1 MNKNKSQSRT
11 IITLTIFLGLITCT
25 SLSFAGYSWITN
37 IDIGKVVEN
46 IQSRRRPLFNRF
58 PIEQFPDEYR
68 DSTQRSEKWTIEP
81 NIIMAVLLWHGYQEN
96 LQDYEFQNAQLQLR
110 WYQLLSNMEQ
120 EHPIFLQ
127 QLSEQRLTDL
137 HHIQGTNS
145 LDLDIEFLAE
155 VNRIEY
161 DETDLWEN
169 SHWVRVSNEWENK
182 RTQSTYLAVYLIY
195 LDQQASVDPTIYH
208 SLDVLT
214 NNIGNS
220 NFFANF
226 EQHLDNY
233 YPTQKQFWRTR
244 GGNNNWGVFLMFPVV
259 LIVLVIGLVTGYAEF
274 FMALF
279 WNSAYFRNGLTIFS
293 QKYPTIRPVN
303 FTACISHLEKK
314 FHKRPFH
321 PSIIFKQISENECAF
336 KEKVFEFGLGFR
348 FRYQVRGIMCFY
360 PSKDVIILNGYLS
373 WSTLMAGIIFVSI
386 PLVTDLPTLLSILG
400 IGLFTVTYMLQK
412 KLYAEIGKT
421 IQNYLG

>member
-11 IITLTIFLGLITCT
+11 IIAVTIFLGLITCI
-25 SLSFAGYSWITN
+25 SLFAGYSWITS
-37 IDIGKVVEN
+37 IDKAKVVEN
-46 IQSRRRPLFNRF
+46 IQSRRRPIFNNRF

-68 DSTQRSEKWTIEP
+68 GSTQMSETWTIEP
-81 NIIMAVLLWHGYQEN
+81 DITMAVLLWHGYREN
-96 LQDYEFQNAQLQLR
+96 LQDYEFQNAQLPPR
-110 WYQLLSNMEQ
+110 WYQLLLNMEQ

-137 HHIQGTNS
+137 HHIQGANS

-155 VNRIEY
+155 AVRIQY

-169 SHWVRVSNEWENK
+169 SDWVRVRNEWENK
-182 RTQSTYLAVYLIY
+182 RTQSMYLAVYLIY
-195 LDQQASVDPTIYH
+195 LDQQAKVDPTIYH

-233 YPTQKQFWRTR
+233 HPTKKQFWRTR
-244 GGNNNWGVFLMFPVV
+244 DGNNEWSVFLMFPLV
-259 LIVLVIGLVTGYAEF
+259 LIALVIGYAEF
-274 FMALF
+274 FMASS

-293 QKYPTIRPVN
+293 QKYPTIRPIN

-321 PSIIFKQISENECAF
+321 PSIIFKHISENECAF
-336 KEKVFEFGLGFR
+336 KERAFEFRLGFR
-348 FRYQVRGIMCFY
+348 FKYQVRGIMRFY
-360 PSKDVIILNGYLS
+360 PTKDVIILNGYLS
-373 WSTLMAGIIFVSI
+373 WSTLMAGVIFVFV
-386 PLVTDLPTLLSILG
+386 PLSTSFPTILSILG
-400 IGLFTVTYMLQK
+400 IGLLTVFYLLQK
-412 KLYAEIGKT
+412 KLYAEIGET
-421 IQNYLG
+421 IQNYLD